1 MARPSRRKERESTK
15 SLIDK
20 LGVKSDSTVVVLR
33 VEDDNFRKVVQ
44 ERTPNTS
51 TRLSRERDLIF
62 YKAKTREGLRR
73 IGSLQDYINK
83 NGAIW
88 VVTPKGTDQVKQTD
102 VIVAAKQAGL
112 LDVKVVS
119 FSETHTASNWQFRSP
134 VAKSPIN

>member
-1 MARPSRRKERESTK
+1 M
-15 SLIDK
+15 
-20 LGVKSDSTVVVLR
+20 VLR